1 MLAGAASLGLTGLWQ
16 NSACTV
22 LQQPALPCNWWLSCD
37 AWHCFVHFFSKL
49 HTQVWQELQWG
60 SQMHSLQRVVLFCA
74 GEVPKC
80 HTAVFSAG
88 AKLSSD
94 PTWPSWGC
102 VQPVLPMGEG
112 QQRHSLFL
120 EVLFLDLDALWPRA
134 LSSPHDNSD
143 GGGKK
148 KKCLARGACPLG
160 CRAAFLP
167 QLGEGGGQGEGQG
180 PCWQGNKVSSS
191 CSPF

>member
-1 MLAGAASLGLTGLWQ
+1 
-16 NSACTV
+16 
-22 LQQPALPCNWWLSCD
+22 
-37 AWHCFVHFFSKL
+37 
-49 HTQVWQELQWG
+49 
-60 SQMHSLQRVVLFCA
+60 MHSLQRVVLFCA

-148 KKCLARGACPLG
+148 KVPGKGSLPLGVQSSFSAPAGGGGRAGGGAGTMLAR
-160 CRAAFLP
+160 
-167 QLGEGGGQGEGQG
+167 Q
-180 PCWQGNKVSSS
+180 
-191 CSPF
+191 